1 MPVRHYLN
9 NRVHGGEA
17 DMCPATENKMKI
29 YHNILEFKPVRNAV
43 VTIGTFDGVHR
54 GHQVILKDM
63 VRKAHE
69 IGGETV
75 VVTFYPHPRQVLC
88 IGDNSLRLIS
98 TQEEKIKQMDALG
111 IDNLIVIK
119 FTKEFS
125 TLSSE
130 DFIRNYIVEK
140 IRPAMLVIGYDHHFG
155 NNRLGDF
162 EMLNGLG
169 AENNFKVERV
179 PVQDVDNVV
188 VSSTKIRNALQTGDI
203 RQANSLLGHQFS
215 YTGIVVHGMGLGR
228 QMGYPT
234 ANLEVALEYR
244 LIEKPGVY
252 ATFVDFDGK
261 TLPAMTYIGRR
272 PTVNDNRPATIESHL
287 IGFDGDLY
295 GKQLTLRFVD
305 RVRDEKRF
313 DGLDE
318 LKRQINIDEQTIINI
333 LNKLS

>member
-1 MPVRHYLN
+1 
-9 NRVHGGEA
+9 
-17 DMCPATENKMKI
+17 MKI

-54 GHQVILKDM
+54 GHQFILNDM
-63 VRKAHE
+63 VKKARE
-69 IGGETV
+69 MGGETV
-75 VVTFYPHPRQVLC
+75 VVTFYPHPRQVLST
-88 IGDNSLRLIS
+88 GDNSLRLIS

-140 IRPAMLVIGYDHHFG
+140 IKPAMLIIGYDHHFG

-162 EMLNGLG
+162 EMLKELG
-169 AENNFKVERV
+169 EKNNFKVERV

-188 VSSTKIRNALQTGDI
+188 VSSTKIRNALQVGDI

-261 TLPAMTYIGRR
+261 TMPAMTYIGRR

-287 IGFDGDLY
+287 IGFDGNLY

-313 DGLDE
+313 NGLDE

>member
-1 MPVRHYLN
+1 
-9 NRVHGGEA
+9 
-17 DMCPATENKMKI
+17 MKI

-130 DFIRNYIVEK
+130 DFIKNYIVEK

-188 VSSTKIRNALQTGDI
+188 VSSTKIRNALQVGDI
-203 RQANSLLGHQFS
+203 RQVNSLLGHQFS

-313 DGLDE
+313 NGLDE

>member
-1 MPVRHYLN
+1 
-9 NRVHGGEA
+9 
-17 DMCPATENKMKI
+17 MKI

-54 GHQVILKDM
+54 GHQFILNDM
-63 VRKAHE
+63 VRKARE
-69 IGGETV
+69 MDGETV

-88 IGDNSLRLIS
+88 IGDNRLRFIS

-111 IDNLIVIK
+111 IDNLIIIN

-125 TLSSE
+125 KLSSE
-130 DFIRNYIVEK
+130 SFIKNYIVEK
-140 IRPAMLVIGYDHHFG
+140 IKPAVLIIGYDHHFG

-162 EMLNGLG
+162 EMLKELG
-169 AENNFKVERV
+169 EKNNFNVERV

-188 VSSTKIRNALQTGDI
+188 VSSTKIRNALQMGDI
-203 RQANSLLGHQFS
+203 RNANNLLGYQFS

-261 TLPAMTYIGRR
+261 TMPAMTYIGRR

-305 RVRDEKRF
+305 RVRDERKF
-313 DGLDE
+313 NGLDE